1 MPTPEEVQAWIAGEG
16 IVSLPLSQRHE
27 LDRVTSD
34 SQRIVTMETNGERS
48 LESRDRH
55 EDA

>member
-1 MPTPEEVQAWIAGEG
+1 MPTPEEVQAWIADEG